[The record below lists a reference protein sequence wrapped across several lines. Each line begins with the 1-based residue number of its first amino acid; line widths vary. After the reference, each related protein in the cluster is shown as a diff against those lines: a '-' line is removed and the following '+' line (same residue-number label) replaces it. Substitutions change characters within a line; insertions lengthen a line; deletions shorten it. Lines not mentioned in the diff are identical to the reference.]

1 MVTAN
6 VDARSS
12 RARELPK
19 PHPMTHPRRAVVAEL
34 RKLLLRMVAAVV
46 ALDIAAIGLYY
57 GLHIQRTTPR
67 TQALFTG
74 TWTVL
79 TLIIVL
85 VGLGK
90 IRTAR
95 RRR

>member
-1 MVTAN
+1 MVTPK
-6 VDARSS
+6 VDALMR
-12 RARELPK
+12 RGPI
-19 PHPMTHPRRAVVAEL
+19 PNPIPMAHPRRAVVAEL
-34 RKLLLRMVAAVV
+34 RRLLLQMVAAVV
-46 ALDIAAIGLYY
+46 VLDVAAIALYY

-85 VGLGK
+85 GGLGR
-90 IRTAR
+90 IRAAR

>member
-1 MVTAN
+1 MVTPTVGALFRKRTQSPN
-6 VDARSS
+6 
-12 RARELPK
+12 PI
-19 PHPMTHPRRAVVAEL
+19 PMAQPRRAIFAEL
-34 RKLLLRMVAAVV
+34 RKLLLQMVAAVV
-46 ALDIAAIGLYY
+46 ILDIAAIGLYY
-57 GLHIQRTTPR
+57 GLHIQRTTTR

-90 IRTAR
+90 IRAAR

>member
-1 MVTAN
+1 MVTPTVGALFRKRTQSPN
-6 VDARSS
+6 
-12 RARELPK
+12 PI
-19 PHPMTHPRRAVVAEL
+19 PMAQRRRAIFAEL
-34 RKLLLRMVAAVV
+34 RKLLLQMVAAVV
-46 ALDIAAIGLYY
+46 ILDIAAIGLYY
-57 GLHIQRTTPR
+57 GLHIQRTATR

-85 VGLGK
+85 VGLGR
-90 IRTAR
+90 IRAAR

>member
-1 MVTAN
+1 
-6 VDARSS
+6 
-12 RARELPK
+12 
-19 PHPMTHPRRAVVAEL
+19 MTHPRRAIVAEL
-34 RKLLLRMVAAVV
+34 RRLLLQLVAAVV
-46 ALDIAAIGLYY
+46 VLDVAAIGLYY

-79 TLIIVL
+79 TLVIVL
-85 VGLGK
+85 MGLGR
-90 IRTAR
+90 IRAAR

>member
-1 MVTAN
+1 MVTPT
-6 VDARSS
+6 VDALMWRGPIPNSI
-12 RARELPK
+12 
-19 PHPMTHPRRAVVAEL
+19 PMAHPRRAIVAEL
-34 RKLLLRMVAAVV
+34 RKLLLQMVAAVV
-46 ALDIAAIGLYY
+46 LLDVAAIALYY
-57 GLHIQRTTPR
+57 GLHIQRTAPR

-85 VGLGK
+85 VGLGR
-90 IRTAR
+90 IRAAR